1 MNTEATERREF
12 LKGAMAAGLMVLFT
26 EEEALAANAVRRGA
40 IEGPPVRFGVIGAG
54 QWGRE
59 ILGALSRL
67 PAAQIAFVSDPYEPA
82 MKKALEV
89 APKAVT
95 AADYRRVLEASEVE
109 AVILATPTHQHREIA
124 LAALQAGKHVYCE
137 APLAHTI
144 EDARAIAVAALG
156 ASKVKFQGGLQG
168 RSNAMYHHIL
178 QFVRSGVL
186 GTQAQIVAQ
195 WNRKQSWRRPAPSRE
210 REQELNWRLNKQ
222 TSLGIAGEIG
232 MHQFDLV
239 NWYLKAQP
247 IAVQGAGAILN
258 WNDGR
263 DVPDTIHAVLEYPN
277 NLRMVFTSTLTS
289 SFSDAFTAFEG
300 SDSTLM
306 LRENRGWMVKEAD
319 SPLLGWEVYAKK
331 ETIHNETGICMVAD
345 ATKLLEQGKEPGKDG
360 ALEPTQTP
368 LSLAMQNF
376 IRSIREN
383 EPPVCGPREAWQA
396 TVVGIKANEAV
407 MAGSRVEIPKS
418 LFDLK

>member
-1 MNTEATERREF
+1 MNTDSTERRDF

-26 EEEALAANAVRRGA
+26 EEELLAAGIGRRA
-40 IEGPPVRFGVIGAG
+40 PIDGPPVKIGLIGAG
-54 QWGRE
+54 AWGKE
-59 ILGALSRL
+59 ILSTLSRL
-67 PAAQIAFVSDPYEPA
+67 PMAEVRFLSDPYEPA
-82 MKKALEV
+82 MKKGLEI
-89 APKAVT
+89 APRAATAV
-95 AADYRRVLEASEVE
+95 DYRKLLEASDVE
-109 AVILATPTHQHREIA
+109 AVIIATPTHKHKEIA

-137 APLAHTI
+137 APLANTI
-144 EDARAIAVAALG
+144 EDARAIAVAAQ
-156 ASKVKFQGGLQG
+156 ATKVKFQGGLQG
-168 RSNAMYHHIL
+168 RSNAIYGHIL

-186 GTQAQIVAQ
+186 GTRAQIVAQ
-195 WNRKQSWRRPAPSRE
+195 WNRKQSWRRPAPTAERE
-210 REQELNWRLNKQ
+210 RELNWRLNRQ
-222 TSLGIAGEIG
+222 VSVGLAGEIG
-232 MHQFDLV
+232 LHQFDLAS
-239 NWYLKAQP
+239 WYLKALP
-247 IAVQGAGAILN
+247 ISVQGLGSILN

-263 DVPDTIHAVLEYPN
+263 DVPDTIHTVLEYPN
-277 NLRMVFTSTLTS
+277 NVRMIHTSTLVS
-289 SFSDAFTAFEG
+289 SFSDAFTVFEG
-300 SDSTLM
+300 SDSSLM

-383 EPPVCGPREAWQA
+383 EPPVCGPIEAWQA
-396 TVVGIKANEAV
+396 TVIGIKAHEAV
-407 MAGSRVEIPKS
+407 MSGGQVALPKS

>member
-1 MNTEATERREF
+1 MNTDSTERRDF

-26 EEEALAANAVRRGA
+26 EEEAMAASAFHRA
-40 IEGPPVRFGVIGAG
+40 PIEGPPVRFGVIGAG
-54 QWGRE
+54 QWGKE
-59 ILGALSRL
+59 ILSALSRL
-67 PAAQIAFVSDPYEPA
+67 PAAQVTFLSDPYESA
-82 MKKALEV
+82 MKKGLEI

-95 AADYRRVLEASEVE
+95 AADYRKLLESSEVE
-109 AVILATPTHQHREIA
+109 AVILATPTHQHKEIA

-137 APLAHTI
+137 APLAHVI
-144 EDARAIAVAALG
+144 EDARAIALAAMG
-156 ASKVKFQGGLQG
+156 ATKLKFQGGLQG
-168 RSNAMYHHIL
+168 RSNAMYRHIL
-178 QFVRSGVL
+178 QFIRSGVL

-195 WNRKQSWRRPAPSRE
+195 WNKKQSWRRPAPSRE
-210 REQELNWRLNKQ
+210 REQELNWRLSKQ
-222 TSLGIAGEIG
+222 ISPGIAGEIG
-232 MHQFDLV
+232 MHQYDLA
-239 NWYLKAQP
+239 NWYLKALP
-247 IAVQGAGAILN
+247 TAVQGTGAILN

-263 DVPDTIHAVLEYPN
+263 DVPDTIHTVLEYPN
-277 NLRMVFTSTLTS
+277 NVRMIFTSTLVS
-289 SFSDAFTAFEG
+289 SFSDAFTVFEG
-300 SDSTLM
+300 SDSSLM

-368 LSLAMQNF
+368 LSLALQNF

-383 EPPVCGPREAWQA
+383 EPSVCGPNEAYQA
-396 TVVGIKANEAV
+396 TVIGIKANEAV
-407 MAGSRVEIPKS
+407 MAGSRVAIPNS